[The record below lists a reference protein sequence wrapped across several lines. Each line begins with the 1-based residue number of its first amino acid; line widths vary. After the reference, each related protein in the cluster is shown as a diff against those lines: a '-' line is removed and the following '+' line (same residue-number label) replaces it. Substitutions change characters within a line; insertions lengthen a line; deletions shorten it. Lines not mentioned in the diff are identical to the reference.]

1 MTVNV
6 YMLLLLLGLTHG
18 QYDDYYDDYGYEED
32 YSSYSS
38 YSSGQDDY
46 TMPAP
51 TIITKAREVKV
62 AEGMRMRLEC
72 RYDGPVTVPIIWSKV
87 SGKNTVIAVDKM
99 MLDQDYQGRGQ
110 VTVDRQGSVLTI
122 NATTADAGTYKC
134 TIASSQNAPELLQTV
149 TILTPATILSVTP
162 ALVEVVK
169 GKDLLLVC
177 SGSGE
182 PKPSITWR
190 RLGRRNMPDGSY
202 EIRNETVMLTDVSE
216 EDSGTYECT
225 AANGVGAPDTK
236 QVQVV
241 VEVEK
246 AFFFGP
252 DGGRITPE
260 TRFKVGLDFEMTMM
274 IKPRNSTGILAA
286 VKGRP
291 DYLLLQMVNGSVH
304 FTVENGR
311 GPISAVFRPTHTE
324 ELCDGQWHEVRAVK
338 VKNVVIL
345 SVNKI
350 FAQPGIG
357 TGGSSSTDTNNPLNI
372 GGHPRPNIPDITT
385 ASYSGCMKDV
395 VIDGKPLD
403 ITDEKI
409 FGMILRDICPTV

>member
-1 MTVNV
+1 
-6 YMLLLLLGLTHG
+6 MLLLLLGLTHG
-18 QYDDYYDDYGYEED
+18 QYDDYYDDYADYED

-38 YSSGQDDY
+38 YSSGQDVY
-46 TMPAP
+46 TMPPP
-51 TIITKAREVKV
+51 TIITETREVKV
-62 AEGMRMRLEC
+62 AEGMMTRLEC
-72 RYDGPVTVPIIWSKV
+72 QFYSQATVPVIWSKV
-87 SGKNTVIAVDKM
+87 SGQNTVIAVDKM
-99 MLDQDYQGRGQ
+99 ILDQDYQGRGH
-110 VTVDRQGSVLTI
+110 VTLDRQGSVLTI
-122 NATTADAGTYKC
+122 NATTAADAGTYKC
-134 TIASSQNAPELLQTV
+134 TIASSENAPELLQTV
-149 TILTPATILSVTP
+149 TLLTPATILSVTP
-162 ALVEVVK
+162 ALVKVGK
-169 GKDLLLVC
+169 GKDVLLTC
-177 SGSGE
+177 NGSGE
-182 PKPSITWR
+182 PKPRITWR
-190 RLGRRNMPDGSY
+190 RQGRNMPDGSY
-202 EIRNETVMLTDVSE
+202 EIRNETVMLTGVSE
-216 EDSGTYECT
+216 EDSGTYECI
-225 AANGVGAPDTK
+225 ASNRVGAPDTR

-241 VEVEK
+241 VVEAEQ

-286 VKGRP
+286 VKGRR

-311 GPISAVFRPTHTE
+311 GPISAVFTPTHPE
-324 ELCDGQWHEVRAVK
+324 ELCDGRWHEVHAVK

-357 TGGSSSTDTNNPLNI
+357 EGGSSSTDTNNPLNI
-372 GGHPRPNIPDITT
+372 GGHPRPNIPGITT

-395 VIDGKPLD
+395 VIESKPLV

-409 FGMILRDICPTV
+409 FGNILRDICPTV